1 MTYSAGSTILAA
13 DYNGFAGGNL
23 GANVSGELNTVWG
36 GGNRSAGYGQNRVSN
51 VTAVTDLVT
60 ATQWTTFI
68 NTLNAV
74 RKHQDGVAFTN
85 IGTVTAGAT
94 INANVLF
101 STNLTTA
108 YTNRFGFGAGAGTT
122 TTGSTYSPNFTAV
135 ANTSAVTFNITR
147 TATFASADQARY
159 FFNAGG
165 QLNFVVISVT
175 NGDGTNRSGSLV
187 TLANT
192 NFKSCKVLGGNSSGR
207 TGTSGTLNANSTTSG
222 YYAATTSNANIVSI
236 TSTTAAYTNDQLGF
250 SYKTNGAQG
259 SYADNGTTMNLNL
272 VLFSGA
278 QSPSY
283 ADDTINITV
292 NHRVDVIYPETTFL
306 SNTWGSVTIS

>member
-1 MTYSAGSTILAA
+1 MAYSAGSTILAA
-13 DYNGFAGGNL
+13 DYNGFVGGNL

-36 GGNRSAGYGQNRVSN
+36 GGRGNAGYGQTRVSN

-60 ATQWTTFI
+60 ATQWTTFV

-85 IGTVTAGAT
+85 IGTLTAGAT
-94 INANVLF
+94 INANVSF
-101 STNLTTA
+101 SSNLTTA
-108 YTNRFGFGAGAGTT
+108 YTNRFNFGSGSGTT
-122 TTGSTYSPNFTAV
+122 TTGTTYSPNFTAV
-135 ANTSAVTFNITR
+135 ADTNAKTFEITR
-147 TATFASADQARY
+147 VATFASADQARY

-192 NFKSCKVLGGNSSGR
+192 NFKSCKILGGNSSGR
-207 TGTSGTLNANSTTSG
+207 TGTGATLNANSTTSG
-222 YYAATTSNANIVSI
+222 YYAATTSNANVVSI
-236 TSTTAAYTNDQLGF
+236 TSTTSFYTTDQLGF

-272 VLFSGA
+272 LLFAGA

-306 SNTWGSVTIS
+306 ANTWGSVTIS

>member
-1 MTYSAGSTILAA
+1 MAYSAGSTILAT
-13 DYNGFAGGNL
+13 DYNSFVGGNL
-23 GANVSGELNTVWG
+23 GANVSGELNSVWG
-36 GGNRSAGYGQNRVSN
+36 GGRGNAGYGQARVNN
-51 VTAVTDLVT
+51 VTVVTDTVT
-60 ATQWTTFI
+60 ATQWTSFI

-94 INANVLF
+94 INANVSF
-101 STNLTTA
+101 SSNLTTA
-108 YTNRFGFGAGAGTT
+108 YTNRFNFGAGSGTT
-122 TTGSTYSPNFTAV
+122 TTGATFSPNFTAPNDTNP
-135 ANTSAVTFNITR
+135 ATFNITR

-192 NFKSCKVLGGNSSGR
+192 NFSSCKILGGNSSGAQG
-207 TGTSGTLNANSTTSG
+207 TGGTVNTNDLTAG
-222 YYAATTSNANIVSI
+222 YYKATTSNANIVSI
-236 TSTTAAYTNDQLGF
+236 TSTTAAYTTDQLAF

-259 SYADNGTTMNLNL
+259 SNADNGTIMNLNL

-278 QSPSY
+278 QSP
-283 ADDTINITV
+283 AFNDTINITV

-306 SNTWGSVTIS
+306 ANTWGSVTIT

>member
-1 MTYSAGSTILAA
+1 MSYSTGSTILAA
-13 DYNGFAGGNL
+13 DYNGFVGGNL

-36 GGNRSAGYGQNRVSN
+36 GGKGNAGYGQAAVSN
-51 VTAVTDLVT
+51 VTAVTNTVT
-60 ATQWTTFI
+60 ATQWTSFV

-85 IGTVTAGAT
+85 IGTLTAGAT
-94 INANVLF
+94 INANVSF

-108 YTNRFGFGAGAGTT
+108 YTNRLNFGAGAGTT
-122 TTGSTYSPNFTAV
+122 TTGATFSPAFTAPNDTNP
-135 ANTSAVTFNITR
+135 ATFAMTR

-175 NGDGTNRSGSLV
+175 NTGGTNRGASLA
-187 TLANT
+187 TLAVT
-192 NFKSCKVLGGNSSGR
+192 NFASAKVLGGNNSGR
-207 TGTSGTLNANSTTSG
+207 TGTGGTLNTNNTALG

-236 TSTTAAYTNDQLGF
+236 TSTTAAYTTDQLGF

-259 SYADNGTTMNLNL
+259 SYSDNGTTMNLNL
-272 VLFSGA
+272 LLYAGA
-278 QSPSY
+278 QSPAFNDS
-283 ADDTINITV
+283 ISITV
-292 NHRVDVIYPETTFL
+292 NHRVDVIYPEATFL
-306 SNTWGSVTIS
+306 ANTWGSVTIS